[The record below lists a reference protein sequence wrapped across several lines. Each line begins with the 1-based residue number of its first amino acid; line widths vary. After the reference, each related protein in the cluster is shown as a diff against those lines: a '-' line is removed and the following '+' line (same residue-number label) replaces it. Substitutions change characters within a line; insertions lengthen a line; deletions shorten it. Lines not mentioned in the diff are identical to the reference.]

1 MNTGTFHIV
10 TSQEEPGYGSWK
22 TMHSGAIDAV
32 MFRLTKPAAGKGM
45 IRVKFKRFNSK
56 PSALSN
62 VYEYYDVPEEIFANL
77 VNHRTPATYLSEM
90 VKPNYSYKRLTNEEF
105 ENEGRVPEVAETATP
120 HIQDAPVFETF
131 DPSAGMDIG
140 GGFDIS
146 VG

>member
-1 MNTGTFHIV
+1 
-10 TSQEEPGYGSWK
+10 
-22 TMHSGAIDAV
+22 

-62 VYEYYDVPEEIFANL
+62 VYEYYDVPEDVFAEL

-90 VKPNYSYKRLTNEEF
+90 VKPNYSYKRLTNEEV
-105 ENEGRVPEVAETATP
+105 ENESTSPEISESVAP
-120 HIQDAPVFETF
+120 RIQDSPTFETF

-140 GGFDIS
+140 GGFDFN
-146 VG
+146 VTE